1 MRQETS
7 TAGFRS
13 NNVSYSNFKSQE
25 FVMNKSTFSPAVKQ
39 AISTFLIFSVI
50 FLLLIFRNPRL
61 FVYPEPWAEDM
72 TIFLGQ
78 EYNIGFPEDTFTL
91 YAGYVHL
98 LPRIIS
104 WIAMKFGMSGAM
116 IVMTWT
122 VLLFKLLTFYLIYKS
137 KEITSGYIKFALL
150 AYLVLQP
157 FIDEIY
163 NNVTNLQWWLIYLMA
178 ILLIRR
184 ETSMS
189 GFIFSAFMLLLS
201 GLTGVNSVI
210 FAVPCAYLLFKVR
223 TKGSLI
229 KNSIVIACAFVQFY
243 FLYTSGRSGTG
254 GIVYEGDISEIINF
268 FVSRAVTHSM
278 FKCDTGIYMSL
289 LIFPLFI
296 SAVALNLWHYRK
308 NTAVIFILLFGTA
321 FTAVVMYNFLKTYPD
336 LNFLIT
342 GFGAERYF
350 VLLRVYTFIL
360 LVSSIGIITKSLL
373 SSRNYKRV
381 MAFSCYLLCLVLMR
395 NYSADYS
402 QFGYQ
407 YYDDV
412 AKFESAKSGDT
423 IKFHVPPN
431 WSLELTKK

>member
-91 YAGYVHL
+91 YSGYVHL

-184 ETSMS
+184 ETS
-189 GFIFSAFMLLLS
+189 
-201 GLTGVNSVI
+201 
-210 FAVPCAYLLFKVR
+210 R
-223 TKGSLI
+223 
-229 KNSIVIACAFVQFY
+229 
-243 FLYTSGRSGTG
+243 
-254 GIVYEGDISEIINF
+254 D
-268 FVSRAVTHSM
+268 
-278 FKCDTGIYMSL
+278 
-289 LIFPLFI
+289 
-296 SAVALNLWHYRK
+296 YRK
-308 NTAVIFILLFGTA
+308 ISVN
-321 FTAVVMYNFLKTYPD
+321 LK
-336 LNFLIT
+336 
-342 GFGAERYF
+342 
-350 VLLRVYTFIL
+350 
-360 LVSSIGIITKSLL
+360 S
-373 SSRNYKRV
+373 
-381 MAFSCYLLCLVLMR
+381 
-395 NYSADYS
+395 
-402 QFGYQ
+402 
-407 YYDDV
+407 
-412 AKFESAKSGDT
+412 
-423 IKFHVPPN
+423 
-431 WSLELTKK
+431 